1 MKAFWDQRY
10 SLEEYVYG
18 EDPNAF
24 LKAQLPKL
32 KAGKAL
38 FPAEGEGRNAA
49 FAAQLGWQVDAFDY
63 SEAAKQKA
71 EQLFT
76 RKGVTV
82 HYQHSTAEN
91 YPFLSNTYDLV
102 FLCYAHLPPDSR
114 AYLHKQVTR
123 SLRQGGYV
131 LLEGFHTDQLGRSS
145 GGPKSEDMLFT
156 LDQLHTEFEGLD
168 IQQLDKNVYS
178 LAEGNYHKG
187 EAAVVRMIAQKL

>member
-1 MKAFWDQRY
+1 MRAFWNQRY

-18 EDPNAF
+18 EAPNAF
-24 LKAQLPKL
+24 LEAQLPKL
-32 KAGKAL
+32 EPGKAL

-49 FAAQLGWQVDAFDY
+49 YAAQLGWKVDAFDY

-71 EQLFT
+71 EQLFA

-82 HYQHSTAEN
+82 NYQHSTAED
-91 YPFLSNTYDLV
+91 YPFLPNAYDLV

-131 LLEGFHTDQLGRSS
+131 LLEGFHTEQLGRTS

-156 LDQLHTEFEGLD
+156 LDQLRSEFEGLD
-168 IQQLDKNVYS
+168 IQRLEKSVYY
-178 LAEGNYHKG
+178 LAEGKYHEG
-187 EAAVVRMIAQKL
+187 EAVVVRMIAQKS